1 MWNGKEQQ
9 KRFEFNNRTIKVI
22 NITKLV
28 QEPVTKIRKED
39 IFPVWPLWLVSKI
52 YKILNLKQ
60 SLRAIAE
67 HLPISLFTSFAAF
80 ADQAPVT
87 M

>member
-9 KRFEFNNRTIKVI
+9 KRFEFNNRAIKVI

-60 SLRAIAE
+60 SITTNK
-67 HLPISLFTSFAAF
+67 FTSFAAF

>member
-60 SLRAIAE
+60 SITRNK
-67 HLPISLFTSFAAF
+67 FTSFAAF